1 MRPVQNA
8 SGLFAAIAL
17 ALLPMG
23 VWAQGGQVAFGKT
36 QADRGLPVEVTSDN
50 LSVNQADN
58 TATFTGNVV
67 IGQGEMRLAAP
78 RVLVVYLADRS
89 GIESLEATGGVTLV
103 SGEDAAEAERAD
115 YNISTGLIELRGNV
129 LLVQGTNAITGET
142 VLVDTAAGTA
152 QVSGRVKTILQ
163 PGTTP

>member
-1 MRPVQNA
+1 MV
-8 SGLFAAIAL
+8 IAL
-17 ALLPMG
+17 ALMPAG
-23 VWAQGGQVAFGKT
+23 AWAQAGQVAFGKT
-36 QADRGLPVEVTSDN
+36 QQNRTLPVEVTSDTLN
-50 LSVNQADN
+50 VNQADN
-58 TATFTGNVV
+58 TAIFTGNVV

-78 RVLVVYLADRS
+78 RVLVVYLPDRS

-115 YNISTGLIELRGNV
+115 YNITTGMIELRGNV
-129 LLVQGTNAITGET
+129 LLVQGSNAITGET